1 MQRCL
6 FRQTRAPK
14 RPTHPSVAAQPG
26 MALRPPAAIPVL
38 MLLCAMWC
46 GLAPSAHAQMTI
58 GPPPGAKSGK
68 AAGPVAP
75 SDEALAIDDE
85 PAIAP
90 LDDDAATLEEVS
102 PGRAA
107 ILALVPD
114 LDSGKA
120 GPDAVE
126 ALSALKDVRVL
137 RLFDRLMLNELQQY
151 GERYVWVPTASYGTD
166 DDGRNVADLYDPL
179 AESERLTIDGKP
191 ATVLSGDLDGFG
203 GNRAVRRLL
212 QTRLSLMALE
222 VDDPAARLNAVID
235 LGNKQ
240 KADALPALL
249 ALADDDPD
257 PRVRRAAAE
266 SVALIRAT
274 GSEPD
279 ATSDE
284 QLAAIQH
291 LGEVGSIRARG
302 PLQDLLRADTAA
314 PGHLAAAQTS
324 LNQID
329 RHITVTN
336 WIKNAFFG
344 LSAGSILVLLALGL
358 AITFGLMGVINMAHG
373 EMLMI
378 GAVTTWATWTYFSG
392 GNLVPFLPVWPWPMD
407 ANWTFVVAFPLS
419 FLAAAA
425 VGWLTEVTVVRHLYK
440 RPLDSLLA
448 TIGVSFILIQL
459 VRLWKGDNLGMATPT
474 WFAGGWE
481 VMPDVTLAY
490 NRLFLLALT
499 AFCVVGTMLLFRF
512 TRMGLMIRATVQNRD
527 MAQSL
532 GVNTRR
538 VDMFTFAFG
547 AGVAG
552 LAGYGLILITNPTPG
567 MGQNYIVEAF
577 LVTVVG
583 GVGKLL
589 GVVISGLSLGFL
601 NKFLEPVKLDFMP
614 FAFFDS
620 TWSWVTVLVAVVLF
634 ITRRPGGLFPDKG
647 RAAAQATANESPFT
661 APYRRRQDVILG
673 VAFAVLGLVVV
684 PLLYGTGDLS
694 PGFVNKLGY
703 ILTFAIC
710 AIGLD
715 LLWGYL
721 GVLSLC
727 QFLFFALGGYAMGLY
742 LINHGPM
749 AGANNDIPAA
759 LFVVMSGVGEA
770 KPPWFLAF
778 FNPFPLAVFLG
789 MVIPG
794 LLALLI
800 GVLTFRSRVR
810 GVYFAILTQAICV
823 AFWLVFQKN
832 DIRLGGTNGL
842 TNFTHIL
849 GYPIAG
855 DSFPSRATGESR
867 YAYLMEHYRVAFTQT
882 RFWLFVATFLAL
894 AVVLTLAKL
903 LVHSRFGRV
912 LVAIRD
918 DETRLRFAGY
928 NTWVYKALV
937 FALAGVFAGIG
948 GMLYAPQI
956 GIINPKQLAPIASI
970 MVVVYVAIGGRAT
983 LWGPV
988 IGAVAVSLLYD
999 TLTSGAPGWYA
1010 DAIAAVPT
1018 DFARGWLAFAWSA
1031 ESWMIVL
1038 GLLFILVPLLLPGG
1052 LMSIPTLLTR
1062 ALTRHRPT
1070 TERPVRALPLKGG
1083 AA

>member
-1 MQRCL
+1 MV
-6 FRQTRAPK
+6 P
-14 RPTHPSVAAQPG
+14 RPRPRFTALLAFLTVWAAVVF
-26 MALRPPAAIPVL
+26 PAA
-38 MLLCAMWC
+38 
-46 GLAPSAHAQMTI
+46 AQMTI
-58 GPPPGAKSGK
+58 GPPPGAKSEK
-68 AAGPVAP
+68 AADPVAP
-75 SDEALAIDDE
+75 SAEAPTINDE
-85 PAIAP
+85 PALAP
-90 LDDDAATLEEVS
+90 LDDDAATLEAEN
-102 PGRAA
+102 PGRAV

-114 LDSGKA
+114 LANGKA

-126 ALSALKDVRVL
+126 QLSALKDVRVL

-151 GERYVWVPTASYGTD
+151 GERFVWVPTASYGTD
-166 DDGRNVADLYDPL
+166 EEGRNTADLYDPL
-179 AESERLTIDGKP
+179 AESQRLTIDGEP
-191 ATVLSGDLDGFG
+191 ATVLTGDLKGFG

-212 QTRLSLMALE
+212 QTRLSLLALE
-222 VDDPAARLNAVID
+222 VDDPAARLNAAID

-249 ALADDDPD
+249 TLSDSDPA
-257 PRVRRAAAE
+257 PAVRRAAAE

-274 GSEPD
+274 GSDPD
-279 ATSDE
+279 ATPDE
-284 QLAAIQH
+284 QLAAVQH
-291 LGEVGSIRARG
+291 LGEANSIRARG
-302 PLQDLLRADTAA
+302 PLQDLLRDETA
-314 PGHLAAAQTS
+314 PPDHLAAAQVS
-324 LNQID
+324 LGQID

-407 ANWTFVVAFPLS
+407 ANWTFVAAFPLS
-419 FLAAAA
+419 FLAAAG

-481 VMPDVTLAY
+481 VMSDVTLAY

-512 TRMGLMIRATVQNRD
+512 TKMGLMIRATVQNRD

-661 APYRRRQDVILG
+661 APYRKRHDVILG
-673 VAFAVLGLVVV
+673 TTFALLGLVVV
-684 PLLYGTGDLS
+684 PLLYATGDLS

-703 ILTFAIC
+703 ILAFAIC

-749 AGANNDIPAA
+749 AGANNDVPAA

-770 KPPWFLAF
+770 TPPWFLAF
-778 FNPFPLAVFLG
+778 FKPFPLAVFLG
-789 MVIPG
+789 MLLPG
-794 LLALLI
+794 LLALVI
-800 GVLTFRSRVR
+800 GVLTFKSRVR
-810 GVYFAILTQAICV
+810 GVYFAILTQAVCV

-855 DSFPSRATGESR
+855 ETFPARADGESR
-867 YAYLMEHYRVAFTQT
+867 ISYLLEHYKVAFTQT
-882 RFWLFVATFLAL
+882 RFWLFVASLLTL

-912 LVAIRD
+912 LIAIRD
-918 DETRLRFAGY
+918 DEPRLRFAGY
-928 NTWVYKALV
+928 NTWVYKALI
-937 FALAGVFAGIG
+937 FALAGVFAAVG

-988 IGAVAVSLLYD
+988 LGAICVNLLYD
-999 TLTSGAPGWYA
+999 ALTSGAPGWYA
-1010 DAIAAVPT
+1010 DAVAAVPT
-1018 DFARGWLAFAWSA
+1018 DSLRGWLLFFWSA

-1052 LMSIPTLLTR
+1052 LMSLPTLLTS
-1062 ALTRHRPT
+1062 ALTRRRRT
-1070 TERPVRALPLKGG
+1070 AERPIRAVPLKGG

>member
-1 MQRCL
+1 MV
-6 FRQTRAPK
+6 P
-14 RPTHPSVAAQPG
+14 RPTLPVLLILLAAWAVAA
-26 MALRPPAAIPVL
+26 PP
-38 MLLCAMWC
+38 
-46 GLAPSAHAQMTI
+46 LAAQMTI
-58 GPPPGAKSGK
+58 GPPPGSTPKK
-68 AAGPVAP
+68 DAASVVAP
-75 SDEALAIDDE
+75 SDGALAIEDE
-85 PAIAP
+85 PALAP
-90 LDDDAATLEEVS
+90 LDDTAAELEEAS

-114 LDSGKA
+114 LDSGNL
-120 GPDAVE
+120 GPDAVDKF
-126 ALSALKDVRVL
+126 SALKDVRVL

-151 GERYVWVPTASYGTD
+151 GDRFVWVPIASYGKD
-166 DDGRNVADLYDPL
+166 DEGRNVAELYDPL
-179 AESERLTIDGKP
+179 AESDRLTIDGKP
-191 ATVLSGDLDGFG
+191 ATVLSADLDSFG
-203 GNRAVRRLL
+203 GSKPVRRLL
-212 QTRLSLMALE
+212 QTRLSLLALE
-222 VDDPAARLNAVID
+222 VDDPATRLNAAID

-249 ALADDDPD
+249 TLSDSDPD

-274 GSEPD
+274 GNAPD
-279 ATSDE
+279 ATPADT
-284 QLAAIQH
+284 LTAIQH
-291 LGEVGSIRARG
+291 LGTAKSIRAKG
-302 PLQDLLRADTAA
+302 PLQDLLRADTA
-314 PGHLAAAQTS
+314 PPDHLAAARIS
-324 LNQID
+324 LDQID

-392 GNLVPFLPVWPWPMD
+392 GYLVPFLPVWPWPMD

-419 FLAAAA
+419 FLAAAG
-425 VGWLTEVTVVRHLYK
+425 VGWLTEVTVVRHLYR

-448 TIGVSFILIQL
+448 TIGVSFILIQA

-499 AFCVVGTMLLFRF
+499 AFCVAATFALFRF

-527 MAQSL
+527 MARSL

-547 AGVAG
+547 AGLAG
-552 LAGYGLILITNPTPG
+552 LAGYGLILITNSTPG
-567 MGQNYIVEAF
+567 MGQGYIVNAF

-583 GVGKLL
+583 GVGKLI

-601 NKFLEPVKLDFMP
+601 NKFLEPIKLDFMP

-647 RAAAQATANESPFT
+647 RAASQAAANEAPFT
-661 APYRRRQDVILG
+661 APHRWRTDLILG
-673 VAFAVLGLVVV
+673 SALVLLGLVVV
-684 PLLYGTGDLS
+684 PLLYGTGHLS

-727 QFLFFALGGYAMGLY
+727 QFLFFAVGGYAMGLY

-749 AGANNDIPAA
+749 DGANNDVPRA

-778 FNPFPLAVFLG
+778 FNSFPLAVFLG
-789 MVIPG
+789 MLIPG
-794 LLALLI
+794 LLALII
-800 GVLTFRSRVR
+800 GVLCFRSRVR

-823 AFWLVFQKN
+823 AFWFVFQKN

-849 GYPIAG
+849 GFSISPAPDAG
-855 DSFPSRATGESR
+855 PFEN
-867 YAYLMEHYRVAFTQT
+867 T
-882 RFWLFVATFLAL
+882 RFWLYIASF
-894 AVVLTLAKL
+894 LTLAAVFTAAKL

-928 NTWVYKALV
+928 NTWVYKAAV
-937 FALAGVFAGIG
+937 FALAGVFAGLG
-948 GMLYAPQI
+948 GMLYAPQK
-956 GIINPKQLAPIASI
+956 GIITPQEIAPLASI
-970 MVVVYVAIGGRAT
+970 MVVVWVALGGRAT

-988 IGAVAVSLLYD
+988 LGAIAVSLLYD

-1010 DAIAAVPT
+1010 DTVAAVPT

-1070 TERPVRALPLKGG
+1070 TERPVRAVAVKGG

>member
-1 MQRCL
+1 M
-6 FRQTRAPK
+6 
-14 RPTHPSVAAQPG
+14 
-26 MALRPPAAIPVL
+26 
-38 MLLCAMWC
+38 
-46 GLAPSAHAQMTI
+46 
-58 GPPPGAKSGK
+58 
-68 AAGPVAP
+68 
-75 SDEALAIDDE
+75 
-85 PAIAP
+85 
-90 LDDDAATLEEVS
+90 
-102 PGRAA
+102 

-114 LDSGKA
+114 LDSGKL

-126 ALSALKDVRVL
+126 QLIALKDVRVL
-137 RLFDRLMLNELQQY
+137 RLFDRLMLNELQVY
-151 GERYVWVPTASYGTD
+151 NGRYVWVPLASYGTD
-166 DDGRNVADLYDPL
+166 ADGQSTADLYDPL
-179 AESERLTIDGKP
+179 AESDRLTIDGKP
-191 ATVLSGDLDGFG
+191 ATVLAANLQRFG
-203 GNRAVRRLL
+203 GNRSVRRLL

-222 VDDPAARLNAVID
+222 VDDPAARLNAAID

-249 ALADDDPD
+249 SLANDDPD

-274 GSEPD
+274 NSDPD
-279 ATSDE
+279 ATPDE

-291 LGEVGSIRARG
+291 LGTAKSIRAKG
-302 PLQDLLRADTAA
+302 PLQDLLRAETAS
-314 PGHLAAAQTS
+314 PDHLAAAQTS
-324 LNQID
+324 VDQID

-392 GNLVPFLPVWPWPMD
+392 GVLVPFLPVWPRPMD

-499 AFCVVGTMLLFRF
+499 AFCVVGTLLLFRF

-527 MAQSL
+527 MARSL

-583 GVGKLL
+583 GVGKVL

-601 NKFLEPVKLDFMP
+601 NKFLEPIKLDFMP
-614 FAFFDS
+614 VAFFDS

-647 RAAAQATANESPFT
+647 RAASQATANEAPFT
-661 APYRRRQDVILG
+661 APHRWRTDLILG
-673 VAFAVLGLVVV
+673 SALVLLGLVVV
-684 PLLYGTGDLS
+684 PLLYGTGHLS

-742 LINHGPM
+742 LVNHGPM

-778 FNPFPLAVFLG
+778 FDPFPLAVFLG
-789 MVIPG
+789 MLIPG

-800 GVLTFRSRVR
+800 GVLTFKSRVR

-832 DIRLGGTNGL
+832 DIKLGGTNGL

-849 GYPIAG
+849 GYPISPAP
-855 DSFPSRATGESR
+855 DADPFEN
-867 YAYLMEHYRVAFTQT
+867 T
-882 RFWLFVATFLAL
+882 RFWLYIASFLTL
-894 AVVLTLAKL
+894 AVVFTLAKL

-948 GMLYAPQI
+948 GMLYAPQK
-956 GIINPKQLAPIASI
+956 GIITPQQIAPLASI
-970 MVVVYVAIGGRAT
+970 MVVVWVAVGGRAT

-999 TLTSGAPGWYA
+999 TLTSGAPGWYT
-1010 DAIAAVPT
+1010 DAVAAVPT

-1052 LMSIPTLLTR
+1052 LMSLPTLLTR
-1062 ALTRHRPT
+1062 ALTPHRPT
-1070 TERPVRALPLKGG
+1070 TERPVRAIPLKGG